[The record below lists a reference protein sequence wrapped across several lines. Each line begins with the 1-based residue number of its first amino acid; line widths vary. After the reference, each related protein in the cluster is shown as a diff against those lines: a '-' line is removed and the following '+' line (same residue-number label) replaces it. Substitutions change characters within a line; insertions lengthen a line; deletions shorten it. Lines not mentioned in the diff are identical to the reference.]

1 MRSNGLQS
9 KPKAVEPKRQR
20 LLRASLVAQFGEERV
35 GIWESGQMAGTIVF
49 DLLAFLRTG

>member
-1 MRSNGLQS
+1 
-9 KPKAVEPKRQR
+9 
-20 LLRASLVAQFGEERV
+20 LVAQFGEERV